1 MHGDIYSRKLNNG
14 ETYIQQGEIFVNR
27 FMNSL
32 DHDLERLGQG
42 SLAGEYAQ
50 AVTLFNV
57 KTGSTSIVKLSDLRW
72 FYVQIDEEQGII

>member
-1 MHGDIYSRKLNNG
+1 MHGDMYIRKLKNG
-14 ETYIQQGEIFVNR
+14 ETYIQQGEVFVNR

-32 DHDLERLGQG
+32 DRDLERHGQG

-57 KTGSTSIVKLSDLRW
+57 KAGTTSIVKLSDLRW